1 MLVTDYTVLIMMQVI
16 DSAIYNMLLYLLRK
30 KQGGDFLSDKL
41 TDAVAVEEQQGQAPT
56 PKKLV
61 APREIAA
68 YALTSYGINNLNSFI
83 GSTKQYFMMSFLGIS
98 GTQYGVLGT
107 ASSIWDAMDDPIS
120 GVVID
125 RMRTRWG
132 RLRPFLVFPTPLW
145 ALTSILFY
153 VVPGNFSVQQ
163 RFWYALIST
172 IIHGIGFSYLNGWE
186 LLLYNI
192 TPNTDERSRLIA
204 TNKFVNLF
212 TYLPSLVPL
221 FVDFIPSITSN
232 NVTQPTVY
240 TSFSVV
246 FVIFAIFC
254 TLFGFFNMRERVS
267 VASKEEMKEKGILK
281 SVVTIFKCRPLFVL
295 LLSNFFAS
303 VKGVGGA
310 SEDFFWLNCTGRL
323 SNRLLCSLF
332 TGIPNYFITPLAP
345 KLIKKLGL
353 RTTAVSA
360 GIFSGAA
367 YTLLY
372 LIGYK
377 PTGNYWLD
385 FVIVTVGL
393 TVCGLP
399 NHVMGVCDPL
409 LKGDMYDYLE
419 WKNGIRNEGIVN
431 AVSGYVNKLSSS
443 VHALLSGVVFDWIK
457 FKPQKDMF
465 GNVVPHT
472 DPRVLQ
478 GIWGIFCLAP
488 AAARFGYGLSL
499 LFFNVHGKQKQI
511 MLAELEEHRNART
524 QAKMTELNSELTE
537 NINA

>member
-1 MLVTDYTVLIMMQVI
+1 MQCVIILIK
-16 DSAIYNMLLYLLRK
+16 K
-30 KQGGDFLSDKL
+30 KQGGDFLSEKL
-41 TDAVAVEEQQGQAPT
+41 TDTSAVQEQQEQAAP

-323 SNRLLCSLF
+323 SNRLLASLF
-332 TGIPNYFITPLAP
+332 TGIPNYVITPLAP
-345 KLIKKLGL
+345 KMVEKLGL
-353 RTTAVSA
+353 RTTAISA
-360 GIFSGAA
+360 GIFSAVA
-367 YTLLY
+367 YTALY
-372 LIGYK
+372 FIGYS
-377 PTGNYWLD
+377 PTESSLVNFIW
-385 FVIVTVGL
+385 VTFAL
-393 TVCGLP
+393 TICGLP
-399 NHVMGVCDPL
+399 NHVMSVCDPL

-419 WKNGIRNEGIVN
+419 WTSGIRSEGLVN
-431 AVSGYVNKLSSS
+431 AVSGYVNKLSGS
-443 VHALLSGVVFDWIK
+443 VISLLSGAVFDWIK

-465 GNVVPHT
+465 GNIVPHT
-472 DPRVLQ
+472 NPKVLK

-488 AAARFGYGLSL
+488 AVARYGYALAL
-499 LFFNVHGKQKQI
+499 LLFNVHGKLKNQ
-511 MLAELEEHRNART
+511 MLIELDERHAERAESIKAVLDSENAT
-524 QAKMTELNSELTE
+524 
-537 NINA
+537 